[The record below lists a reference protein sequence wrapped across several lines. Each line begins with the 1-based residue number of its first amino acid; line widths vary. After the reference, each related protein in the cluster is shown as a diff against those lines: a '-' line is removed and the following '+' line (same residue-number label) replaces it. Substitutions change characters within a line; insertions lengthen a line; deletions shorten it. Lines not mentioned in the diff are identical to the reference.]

1 MGLGDR
7 LSRENT
13 VFWHWRQPAAEAIRQ
28 TRWRSQVYLL
38 SANAVSETGALV
50 NIDGTG
56 NRVAASLYGREH
68 VIYLVGVNKL
78 APTLEA
84 AIDRARNV
92 AAPLNARRL
101 RCQTPCALADP
112 DALSRLP

>member
-1 MGLGDR
+1 MR
-7 LSRENT
+7 RATRTLSLIHI
-13 VFWHWRQPAAEAIRQ
+13 F
-28 TRWRSQVYLL
+28 
-38 SANAVSETGALV
+38 
-50 NIDGTG
+50 
-56 NRVAASLYGREH
+56 YGREH

-101 RCQTPCALADP
+101 HCQTPCALADP
-112 DALSRLP
+112 MRCHDCHSPDRICKGYVVQTRPMGGIDVYKRQGGKRGSERSNFAAAS